1 MLSFRQRLA
10 LIHSAAITAIVACAA
25 FATWWGLSHE
35 MNQQLDQAL
44 LAIADAE
51 VSVLNSAPDQPVRV
65 HDQQTGKAPPSLVRL
80 DRLVQISL
88 RDGTV
93 IAKSQNLGD
102 ADLPLTKDILQQ
114 TAANETALVTIDNFG
129 EEPLRMIAVPVHAGG
144 KDYIVQ
150 VAGSLDDTVRI
161 VDYATGLFSILA
173 VVLIAAVVLVANN
186 LTKKVFMAIEE
197 IASQADRIGDA
208 NLSERL
214 AQSSDADEIAHLTGT
229 LNQMLARLENAFLIE
244 RRFTADASHEMR
256 SPLTRLRAEID
267 ICLRRERSPEAYRET
282 LRSCLEEVCGITGMV
297 EELLLLARIESGQED
312 DAGAHCNAQ
321 QLLEAVASAHRSAAD
336 AKKIQLALDNT
347 LPVEIRLSERA
358 GKLILNNFLENALK
372 FTGHGGEI
380 RLSAS
385 MDGQQLQIRVQDSG
399 PGIAEQDL
407 PHIFERFYRGQH
419 AKSSGIAGAGL
430 GLSLVQHIA
439 SRAGARVTAANTGSG
454 AMFTLQVTLV

>member
-1 MLSFRQRLA
+1 
-10 LIHSAAITAIVACAA
+10 
-25 FATWWGLSHE
+25 

-80 DRLVQISL
+80 DRLVQIAL

-102 ADLPLTKDILQQ
+102 ADLPLTSDILQQ
-114 TAANETALVTIDNFG
+114 TADNETALLTINNFG
-129 EEPLRMIAVPVHAGG
+129 DEPLRMIAVPVRTAG
-144 KDYIVQ
+144 KHYIVQ

-161 VDYATGLFSILA
+161 ADYATGLFSVLA
-173 VVLIAAVVLVANN
+173 IVLVAAVVFVANN
-186 LTKKVFMAIEE
+186 MTKKVFMAIEN

-214 AQSSDADEIAHLTGT
+214 AQSSDADEIAHLTST
-229 LNQMLARLENAFLIE
+229 LNQMLERLENAFLIE

-267 ICLRRERSPEAYRET
+267 ICLRRERSPEDYRNT
-282 LRSCLEEVCGITGMV
+282 LHSCLEEVSGITSMV

-312 DAGAHCNAQ
+312 DTDSLCHTHR
-321 QLLEAVASAHRSAAD
+321 LLDAVVSANRSTAEA
-336 AKKIQLALDNT
+336 KNIQLTVDNMHFAD
-347 LPVEIRLSERA
+347 IRLSERA
-358 GKLILNNFLENALK
+358 GKLILNNLLENAIK
-372 FTGHGGEI
+372 FSDNGGTI
-380 RLSAS
+380 RLHAATEGGHLLINVE
-385 MDGQQLQIRVQDSG
+385 DRG

-407 PHIFERFYRGQH
+407 PHIFERFYRGQR
-419 AKSSGIAGAGL
+419 AKSNGIPGSGL
-430 GLSLVQHIA
+430 GLSLANHIA
-439 SRAGARVTAANTGSG
+439 TRAGASISVSNTETG
-454 AMFTLQVTLV
+454 ARFTLHVPLV

>member
-1 MLSFRQRLA
+1 
-10 LIHSAAITAIVACAA
+10 V
-25 FATWWGLSHE
+25 
-35 MNQQLDQAL
+35 
-44 LAIADAE
+44 
-51 VSVLNSAPDQPVRV
+51 
-65 HDQQTGKAPPSLVRL
+65 
-80 DRLVQISL
+80 
-88 RDGTV
+88 
-93 IAKSQNLGD
+93 
-102 ADLPLTKDILQQ
+102 
-114 TAANETALVTIDNFG
+114 
-129 EEPLRMIAVPVHAGG
+129 
-144 KDYIVQ
+144 
-150 VAGSLDDTVRI
+150 
-161 VDYATGLFSILA
+161 
-173 VVLIAAVVLVANN
+173 AAVVLVANSM
-186 LTKKVFMAIEE
+186 TKKVFMAIED

-282 LRSCLEEVCGITGMV
+282 LRSCLDEVCGITSMV

-312 DAGAHCNAQ
+312 DTGAQCNAL
-321 QLLEAVASAHRSAAD
+321 QLLEAVASAHRGAAD
-336 AKKIQLALDNT
+336 AKQIQLVLDNAP
-347 LPVEIRLSERA
+347 PVEIRLSERA

-385 MDGQQLQIRVQDSG
+385 IAGKQLQIRVEDSG

-407 PHIFERFYRGQH
+407 PHIFERFYRGQQ
-419 AKSSGIAGAGL
+419 AKSSGITGAGL

-439 SRAGARVTAANTGSG
+439 SRAGARVEAANTGSG
-454 AMFTLQVTLV
+454 AVFILQVALV

>member
-1 MLSFRQRLA
+1 MISK
-10 LIHSAAITAIVACAA
+10 
-25 FATWWGLSHE
+25 
-35 MNQQLDQAL
+35 
-44 LAIADAE
+44 
-51 VSVLNSAPDQPVRV
+51 
-65 HDQQTGKAPPSLVRL
+65 TGKAPPSLVRL
-80 DRLVQISL
+80 DRLVQIAL

-282 LRSCLEEVCGITGMV
+282 LRSCLEEVCGITSMV

-336 AKKIQLALDNT
+336 AKQIQLVLDNT
-347 LPVEIRLSERA
+347 LPVKSVY
-358 GKLILNNFLENALK
+358 
-372 FTGHGGEI
+372 
-380 RLSAS
+380 LSA
-385 MDGQQLQIRVQDSG
+385 Q
-399 PGIAEQDL
+399 
-407 PHIFERFYRGQH
+407 
-419 AKSSGIAGAGL
+419 
-430 GLSLVQHIA
+430 
-439 SRAGARVTAANTGSG
+439 AN
-454 AMFTLQVTLV
+454 